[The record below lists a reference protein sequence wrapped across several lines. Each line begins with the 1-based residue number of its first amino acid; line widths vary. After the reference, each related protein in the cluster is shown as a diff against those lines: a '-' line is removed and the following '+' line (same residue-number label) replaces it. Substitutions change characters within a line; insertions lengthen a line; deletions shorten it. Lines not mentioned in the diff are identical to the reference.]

1 MNRYAEFI
9 ENMNNFR
16 PMQNI
21 YNDIEKVAY
30 PVRENYY
37 TIRILMIT
45 RSIHGDIN
53 SVKNKVTYDMQT
65 AFEWLYTTK

>member
-16 PMQNI
+16 PMLNT
-21 YNDIEKVAY
+21 YNDIEKVVY

-45 RSIHGDIN
+45 RSIQGDIN
-53 SVKNKVTYDMQT
+53 SVKSKVTYDMQT